1 MTSPITGNTP
11 IDSTVFEIDSTVSE
25 FVVPLNEIAAMQNGR
40 RLRLDAVRSI
50 MFFMID
56 TDGSEKIIIH
66 DIRLVTY

>member
-1 MTSPITGNTP
+1 
-11 IDSTVFEIDSTVSE
+11 VSE